1 MAEHSIAWF
10 KSDIL
15 FNITDDHKNYSLASV
30 SADTHQ
36 PGCRHGEPDQRSRGD
51 ESYRKIPDHSNSII
65 DRAVRATGR
74 IISYGLD
81 TATRDSA
88 PSFLENHDFNR
99 CLFCQG
105 NQACPY
111 TTS

>member
-1 MAEHSIAWF
+1 MPVSSSKIAAAIAEVSRMAEHSTALF
-10 KSDIL
+10 KFDIL

-30 SADTHQ
+30 STDTHQ

-81 TATRDSA
+81 TTTRVSA
-88 PSFLENHDFNR
+88 PGLLNS
-99 CLFCQG
+99 
-105 NQACPY
+105 A
-111 TTS
+111 